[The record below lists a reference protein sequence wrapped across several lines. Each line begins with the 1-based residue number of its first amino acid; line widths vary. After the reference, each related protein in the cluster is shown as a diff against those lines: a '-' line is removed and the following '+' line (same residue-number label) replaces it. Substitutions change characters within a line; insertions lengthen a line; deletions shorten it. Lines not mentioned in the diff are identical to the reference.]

1 MGHKMTKSNQSYLI
15 IIFGLMPSNIMPWT
29 FFTEIFLNFQIMKIL
44 LMTPATAVTI
54 PKSES

>member
-15 IIFGLMPSNIMPWT
+15 IIFGLMPSNNIMPWT
-29 FFTEIFLNFQIMKIL
+29 FSEILEFSNYENFAND
-44 LMTPATAVTI
+44 PGYGRNVI